1 MTEYIKHRLSALAN
15 ANDANQLRWL
25 FNAALVDLTAVRT
38 KLAAAVVD
46 MTAMRARQNLAMISP
61 VGLVQ
66 GSSTPG
72 TCKTTYAI
80 QAIVNGT
87 FVYLPAAT
95 EMSVLPAQT
104 VTQGNFGLF
113 AFYIDAAG
121 TITTSTAV
129 INAATAAA
137 AYALL
142 PALPANKVQLGF
154 IIVTDSNSA
163 FVSGTDALNASGV
176 TTIYVDNVGIQSPLV
191 SLTTSAPAALT
202 LAA

>member
-61 VGLVQ
+61 VGLVI
-66 GSSTPG
+66 G
-72 TCKTTYAI
+72 TVSDLVPKTTYAI

-87 FVYLPAAT
+87 FVYLPAGTA
-95 EMSVLPAQT
+95 MSALPAQT
-104 VTQGNFGLF
+104 VTQNKFGLF

-129 INAATAAA
+129 INADTAAA

-142 PALPANKVQLGF
+142 PALPANKVQIGF

-163 FVSGTDALNASGV
+163 FVSATDALNASGV